1 MNIASTGAAQIV
13 VEHKCAE
20 GLTLLGEALRLTC
33 VVAVSY
39 SPTTWRLQYHW
50 RCRA

>member
-1 MNIASTGAAQIV
+1 MPAISYEEAARNHSV
-13 VEHKCAE
+13 SGRFCK
-20 GLTLLGEALRLTC
+20 C